1 MRFPLD
7 LLPRHSLYFVGFQ
20 DDNLIHLDPHL
31 VQESVCVDGP
41 EFSEESY
48 HCNGLVKWKLEHEN

>member
-1 MRFPLD
+1 MRFPLE

-48 HCNGLVKWKLEHEN
+48 HCNGLVV